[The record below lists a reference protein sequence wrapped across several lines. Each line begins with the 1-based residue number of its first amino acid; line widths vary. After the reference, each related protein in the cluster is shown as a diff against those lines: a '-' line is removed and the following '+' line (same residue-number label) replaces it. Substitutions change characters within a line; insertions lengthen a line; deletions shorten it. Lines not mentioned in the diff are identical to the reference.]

1 MPCASNKASVHSN
14 NHEQSHVLHSKF
26 TPDGIC
32 TTHSASPLFIHA
44 QLPQLAGLAVIS
56 AQPAASDG
64 TVAPERG
71 MGPWAAVPQDQE
83 AQLHLIGGQYALEE
97 TA

>member
-44 QLPQLAGLAVIS
+44 QLPQLAPTKDTLIVIQRE
-56 AQPAASDG
+56 QPKVIVKEVKPKK
-64 TVAPERG
+64 TVTEKRK
-71 MGPWAAVPQDQE
+71 
-83 AQLHLIGGQYALEE
+83 EE
-97 TA
+97 FDW